1 MNEIHAVL
9 DRVLADN
16 KRAEIV
22 VTEKQIQEIMFMTYG
37 YSYDETRR
45 AQEALQKSNK
55 AIEAEM
61 HREETEADKLHMD
74 SMKKSLQGSASMKA
88 KQDEDAIDKL
98 TAQFTKPEKPN
109 YWVEKQYEKWSINST
124 TPQDWD
130 AVRPDM
136 VNSPA
141 HYMQGG
147 IETIDFIEAKLTP
160 EEFRGYLK
168 GNVLKYASRMGN
180 KGSMQLDAGKAAWYS
195 NRIVETK

>member
-1 MNEIHAVL
+1 MNEIHNTLDKVL
-9 DRVLADN
+9 TDN
-16 KRAEIV
+16 KRAGV
-22 VTEKQIQEIMFMTYG
+22 VLTDKKLKEIMFMTYG

-55 AIEAEM
+55 ALEAGWQQ
-61 HREETEADKLHMD
+61 EETKADK
-74 SMKKSLQGSASMKA
+74 Q
-88 KQDEDAIDKL
+88 
-98 TAQFTKPEKPN
+98 PN
-109 YWVEKQYEKWSINST
+109 YWVGKDSINNT
-124 TPQDWD
+124 TAQDWD

-180 KGSMQLDAGKAAWYS
+180 KGSMRLDAGKAAWYS
-195 NRIVETK
+195 NRIVETN

>member
-61 HREETEADKLHMD
+61 QRVENEA
-74 SMKKSLQGSASMKA
+74 
-88 KQDEDAIDKL
+88 E
-98 TAQFTKPEKPN
+98 N
-109 YWVEKQYEKWSINST
+109 YWVEKQKMSAEKKK
-124 TPQDWD
+124 D
-130 AVRPDM
+130 
-136 VNSPA
+136 
-141 HYMQGG
+141 
-147 IETIDFIEAKLTP
+147 EL
-160 EEFRGYLK
+160 
-168 GNVLKYASRMGN
+168 
-180 KGSMQLDAGKAAWYS
+180 GS
-195 NRIVETK
+195 

>member
-1 MNEIHAVL
+1 MNEIHSVL

-16 KRAEIV
+16 RRAEIV

-55 AIEAEM
+55 AIEAE
-61 HREETEADKLHMD
+61 RQRAENEA
-74 SMKKSLQGSASMKA
+74 
-88 KQDEDAIDKL
+88 E
-98 TAQFTKPEKPN
+98 N
-109 YWVEKQYEKWSINST
+109 YWVEKQKMSVEKKKMSWDHSINNT
-124 TPQDWD
+124 TAQDWD

>member
-9 DRVLADN
+9 DRILADN

-61 HREETEADKLHMD
+61 HREETEA
-74 SMKKSLQGSASMKA
+74 
-88 KQDEDAIDKL
+88 E
-98 TAQFTKPEKPN
+98 N
-109 YWVEKQYEKWSINST
+109 YWVEKQKMSAEKKKTSWDHSINNT
-124 TPQDWD
+124 TAQDWD

-180 KGSMQLDAGKAAWYS
+180 KGSMRLDAGKAAWYS
-195 NRIVETK
+195 NRIVETN

>member
-1 MNEIHAVL
+1 MNEIHSVL
-9 DRVLADN
+9 DRVIDDN
-16 KRAEIV
+16 KRAGRV

-55 AIEAEM
+55 ALEAGWQQ
-61 HREETEADKLHMD
+61 EETKADK
-74 SMKKSLQGSASMKA
+74 
-88 KQDEDAIDKL
+88 
-98 TAQFTKPEKPN
+98 KPN
-109 YWVEKQYEKWSINST
+109 YWVGDTPKSEFEKEFEKLAAETDARKALWLAGINSASA
-124 TPQDWD
+124 QDWD

-180 KGSMQLDAGKAAWYS
+180 KGSMRLDAGKAAWYS
-195 NRIVETK
+195 NRIVETN